1 VETRLVGPINGAGS
15 RDTKGGGCPGQTH
28 PPDAFG
34 DSLIKGPSNFAVC
47 ALSRPVTSLLA
58 FYLDGQCYALP
69 LAAVERIVRMVSV
82 TPLPAAPEIVTG
94 VINVHGRII
103 PVVDIRKRF
112 RLPRRDAIAVDQLVI
127 ARTSRRPVAFAADT
141 TGLVECDDR
150 DLVAAQAIVPGTQYI
165 DGVAKLKDGMI
176 LVHDLGTL
184 LSLEEDRAIA
194 DAMHLA

>member
-1 VETRLVGPINGAGS
+1 M
-15 RDTKGGGCPGQTH
+15 
-28 PPDAFG
+28 
-34 DSLIKGPSNFAVC
+34 
-47 ALSRPVTSLLA
+47 TSLLA
-58 FYLDGQCYALP
+58 FYLDGQCFALS

-103 PVVDIRKRF
+103 PVVDIRNRF
-112 RLPRRDAIAVDQLVI
+112 RLPRREVIPGDQLVI
-127 ARTSRRPVAFAADT
+127 ARTSRRPVAFAADA

-150 DLVAAQAIVPGTQYI
+150 DLVAAQAIVPGTRYI